1 MSLIQLLFYS
11 LSLSHNSICISTGT
25 SITIIPADIEGGYL
39 YIPPHQTRQV
49 TFMVVYVEPNA
60 VYEPSLLY
68 NGDNVTI
75 GSSALE
81 EEGYISIVR
90 RSCASSN
97 SPSVRCELLQ
107 LTVYGRPELDGSRLT
122 FVLTIRNTVHY
133 TSGDIMIKI
142 LGMPLNLVSY

>member
-1 MSLIQLLFYS
+1 
-11 LSLSHNSICISTGT
+11 
-25 SITIIPADIEGGYL
+25 
-39 YIPPHQTRQV
+39 
-49 TFMVVYVEPNA
+49 MVVYVEPNA

-75 GSSALE
+75 GSSVVE

-133 TSGDIMIKI
+133 TSGDIVIKI
-142 LGMPLNLVSY
+142 LGMPLNLVSYILRQI